1 MRLAAAGED
10 LIDRALAPFGGVRDH
25 DVGAQRR
32 EVHRGGPADARAGS
46 GDHNTLSGK
55 AQAGAAAFSLNSV
68 AARAGVAKRS
78 LYNRWPQRDD
88 LIAAAFNAVSV
99 GLEPRRTGSLAGDL
113 ADLFDQIAEMLSEP
127 RRSILARYAA
137 ELSAYPQLYAAFKR
151 DVIDQSMAAI
161 EDALV
166 DARRR
171 TEIRAGAPLGLAAEV
186 FVSTILGRT
195 TYAPHTQPGDVR
207 DMKSDLIELTLQA
220 LG

>member
-1 MRLAAAGED
+1 MPEP
-10 LIDRALAPFGGVRDH
+10 APVTTTLFPAKLKPG
-25 DVGAQRR
+25 RR
-32 EVHRGGPADARAGS
+32 RSVSTRSPRGPASPSAASTTAG
-46 GDHNTLSGK
+46 
-55 AQAGAAAFSLNSV
+55 
-68 AARAGVAKRS
+68 R
-78 LYNRWPQRDD
+78 YNRWPQRDD

-166 DARRR
+166 EARRR
-171 TEIRAGAPLGLAAEV
+171 TEIRAGAPLGLVAEV